1 MYVDAVAQG
10 AHRLWTWLKLAFP
23 SCSLRLAFSGMAA
36 APVRRRLQGK
46 QPAQAAFPVGETTH
60 VPTALRAL
68 ADEGWSELTGLS
80 EDTKRKHMHW
90 VHVRTHNPLHRQPD
104 SFTREAFWSFL
115 RAVYKDVYPEVAN
128 APGSIHCPER
138 SQSRNPVRIKSL
150 PRTPEPMLVKRCRRP
165 AQHTATLNWGCGGAK
180 YFSHAVVGHDSTY
193 VVFTSRPLHI
203 RESWLQQRTVSC
215 QWYAVK
221 APTSKQDPQISFTS
235 RPMHVRESWL

>member
-1 MYVDAVAQG
+1 MICDELRNAADHARNMYVDAVAQG

-60 VPTALRAL
+60 VPAALRAL

-115 RAVYKDVYPEVAN
+115 RAVYKDVCPEVAN
-128 APGSIHCPER
+128 ASGSIHCPER
-138 SQSRNPVRIKSL
+138 SQSRNPVRKKIAPPH
-150 PRTPEPMLVKRCRRP
+150 PRTNVDEEMQKASTTHCNIELGVRGREIFFAR
-165 AQHTATLNWGCGGAK
+165 GGR
-180 YFSHAVVGHDSTY
+180 V
-193 VVFTSRPLHI
+193 
-203 RESWLQQRTVSC
+203 
-215 QWYAVK
+215 
-221 APTSKQDPQISFTS
+221 
-235 RPMHVRESWL
+235 